1 MYSRYANDMQREKG
15 RKSRFKLF
23 ILFLLLLLLFRAL
36 LLFLA
41 SVQALFLAAL
51 CLHVFPP
58 FCCSYRNWLPR
69 EIRNAPSRFP
79 SCWGEQIFNFNFS
92 LIFRIINFWSD
103 ITFNI
108 LFCLQYILLIFVYLI
123 LFLIFAFSPVIRYF
137 RFFIFSSVNISS
149 IRSIR

>member
-51 CLHVFPP
+51 CHVFPP
-58 FCCSYRNWLPR
+58 FCCSYLS
-69 EIRNAPSRFP
+69 SRFP

-123 LFLIFAFSPVIRYF
+123 LFLIFAFSPIIRYF